1 LILGLA
7 LISTENPNFEMASI
21 NFMEYPAM
29 NLFTYGT
36 LRIPS
41 VMYAVTVRRFRG
53 IDAVIKNYARYSVK
67 GESYPGII
75 PITNAVTDGVV
86 YLDVDELSLKRLDE
100 FEGDLYHRTAI
111 PAETRKG
118 EIYDAETY
126 VIKPEYQACLTSKE
140 WHLNEFFQNHLESF
154 LKNN

>member
-1 LILGLA
+1 MTGD
-7 LISTENPNFEMASI
+7 ENVIYEKENM
-21 NFMEYPAM
+21 NLMEFPAM
-29 NLFTYGT
+29 NLFVYGT

-53 IDAVIKNYARYSVK
+53 IGAFIKGYARYSVK

-75 PITNAVTDGVV
+75 PATNAVTDGIV

-100 FEGDLYHRTAI
+100 FEGDLYQRTPI
-111 PAETRKG
+111 PAETGKG

-126 VIKPEYQACLTSKE
+126 VIKPEYRRCLTSKE

-154 LKNN
+154 LKM